1 MVRWLRMPV
10 FLMPAINC
18 TRQSVIL
25 TPPETAEKHVS
36 FQGAELGADYFSPS
50 VTQIAFL
57 QQKCG
62 QGLPQSVRLRLT
74 AGGGASQLRTWLA
87 RPRHQVRLRC
97 ASRDACPPLASTA
110 RTGDARYRPVEHV
123 PVGGRLS
130 PSRTPPPPHRKWWV
144 SGSTTSTAT
153 SSATATQRWAPP
165 APLPA
170 RRHCLFGHPSRAPS
184 ARPLPYR

>member
-1 MVRWLRMPV
+1 MTAFSDEESADLETFVGLRRRVLAP
-10 FLMPAINC
+10 
-18 TRQSVIL
+18 TL
-25 TPPETAEKHVS
+25 TGRRGGM
-36 FQGAELGADYFSPS
+36 GALP
-50 VTQIAFL
+50 L
-57 QQKCG
+57 C